1 MSYSFGG
8 KALGAAQAGGV
19 GAAATSAPGSGS
31 EAAAP
36 GKVLF
41 GGLALEEL
49 QAAARAAGLRVEAA
63 EERGSGSDGG
73 EALESPSGK
82 DEADDDAE
90 EEEEEEEE
98 DEPFEYDA
106 EAEDALVLLATDG
119 DLSLV
124 KAQLDSGRSTVNDQD
139 SNGYNALM
147 AAASYGHTEVVR
159 FLLSV
164 EGCDVNLCD
173 AEGDTALHYCTDLEC
188 AKLLVGAGV
197 NLSIKNNQDM
207 TALEAMEDEL
217 QANEYQEGEE
227 EEEDDEAAQL
237 KLVVAFLRGREVN
250 STEN

>member
-8 KALGAAQAGGV
+8 QALGGAEAAGG
-19 GAAATSAPGSGS
+19 GAAASSAVGSGS
-31 EAAAP
+31 AAAAP

-41 GGLALEEL
+41 GGLVLEEL

-63 EERGSGSDGG
+63 EERDSGSDGG
-73 EALESPSGK
+73 EALESPSGEN
-82 DEADDDAE
+82 DAEDDAE
-90 EEEEEEEE
+90 EEVEE
-98 DEPFEYDA
+98 DGEPFEYDA

-124 KAQLDSGRSTVNDQD
+124 KAQLESGRSTVNEQD
-139 SNGYNALM
+139 SNGYSALM
-147 AAASYGHTEVVR
+147 AAASYGHAEVVR

-173 AEGDTALHYCTDLEC
+173 AEGDNALHYCTDLEC
-188 AKLLVGAGV
+188 AKLLVGAGA

-207 TALEAMEDEL
+207 TALEAMEDEV
-217 QANEYQEGEE
+217 QANEYQEGGGE

-237 KLVVAFLRGREVN
+237 KLIVAFLRGREVN
-250 STEN
+250 STTN